1 MSSENKNQNNEPKIK
16 IEDGSDFSAI
26 KTRFEEFKK
35 KASSEGFDS
44 VQFLYDPAKINVKKD
59 S

>member
-16 IEDGSDFSAI
+16 IDDGSDFLSI

-35 KASSEGFDS
+35 KASGEGFDS
-44 VQFLYDPAKINVKKD
+44 VQILYDPAKIDFKKD